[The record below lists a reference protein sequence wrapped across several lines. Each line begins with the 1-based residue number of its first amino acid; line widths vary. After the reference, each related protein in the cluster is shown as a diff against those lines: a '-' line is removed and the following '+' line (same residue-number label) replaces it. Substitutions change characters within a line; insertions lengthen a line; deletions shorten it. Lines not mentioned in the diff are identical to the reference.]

1 MVTNVAHIQQITIYN
16 APTQT
21 NQDNQAVGI
30 DMVLIYDDYNDW
42 WVWVESHN
50 HDIELSPC
58 FDEEQDA
65 KLWRIRIRNILKEDA
80 KHERTLG

>member
-1 MVTNVAHIQQITIYN
+1 MT
-16 APTQT
+16 
-21 NQDNQAVGI
+21 
-30 DMVLIYDDYNDW
+30 LIYDDYNDW
-42 WVWVESHN
+42 WVWVETHN

-65 KLWRIRIRNILKEDA
+65 KLWRSRIRNILKEDT